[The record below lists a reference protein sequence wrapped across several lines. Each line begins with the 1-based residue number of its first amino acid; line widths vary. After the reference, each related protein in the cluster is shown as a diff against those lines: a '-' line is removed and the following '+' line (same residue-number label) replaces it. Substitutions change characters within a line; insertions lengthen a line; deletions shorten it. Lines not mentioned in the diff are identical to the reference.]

1 MSKHVIFITH
11 VSINADKFRT
21 EIQMNKDLERIVLT
35 KEQIAEK
42 VADAATW
49 LDKKFSGTKPLAISV
64 LKGSVMFFCDLVR
77 AMQTPVQIDFMT
89 VSSYGSSS
97 ESSGM
102 PKIVMDLAASVK
114 DRDVILVEDI
124 IDSGNTLMRMR
135 ELLMGRG
142 AKSFTVVA
150 LFDKP
155 SRRTVPVKADYSCF
169 EIGNEF
175 IVGYG
180 LDYAQQY
187 RTLPYVGILKR
198 EIYEK

>member
-1 MSKHVIFITH
+1 
-11 VSINADKFRT
+11 
-21 EIQMNKDLERIVLT
+21 MNKDLESIVLT
-35 KEQIAEK
+35 KEQIAQK
-42 VADAATW
+42 VEEAAKW
-49 LDKKFSGTKPLAISV
+49 LDSKFRGTTPLAISV

-77 AMQTPVQIDFMT
+77 AMETPTQIDFMT

-97 ESSGM
+97 ESSGV
-102 PKIVMDLAASVK
+102 PKIIMDLDASVK

-124 IDSGNTLMRMR
+124 IDSGNTLVKMRD
-135 ELLMGRG
+135 LILGRG

-155 SRRTVPVKADYSCF
+155 SRRVAPVEADYSCF
-169 EIGNEF
+169 TIANEF

-198 EIYEK
+198 AIYEK

>member
-1 MSKHVIFITH
+1 MLSEK
-11 VSINADKFRT
+11 
-21 EIQMNKDLERIVLT
+21 
-35 KEQIAEK
+35 QIAEK
-42 VADAATW
+42 VEKAAKW
-49 LDKKFSGTKPLAISV
+49 LDAKFEGTQSVPLMISV

-77 AMQTPVQIDFMT
+77 AMDTPVQIDFMT

-102 PKIVMDLAASVK
+102 PRIVMDLAASVEG
-114 DRDVILVEDI
+114 RDVVLVEDI
-124 IDSGNTLMRMR
+124 VDSGNTLVKMRD
-135 ELLMGRG
+135 LISGRG
-142 AKSFTVVA
+142 AKSFTVVT

-155 SRRTVPVKADYSCF
+155 SRRTVNVSADYSCF

-180 LDYAQQY
+180 LDYAQKY
-187 RTLPYVGILKR
+187 RNLPYVGILKR

>member
-1 MSKHVIFITH
+1 MNS
-11 VSINADKFRT
+11 D
-21 EIQMNKDLERIVLT
+21 IQSIVLSE
-35 KEQIAEK
+35 KQIAEK
-42 VADAATW
+42 VEKAAKW
-49 LDKKFSGTKPLAISV
+49 LDAKFEGTQSVPLMISV

-77 AMQTPVQIDFMT
+77 AMNTPVQIDFMT

-102 PKIVMDLAASVK
+102 PRIVMDLAASVEG
-114 DRDVILVEDI
+114 RDVVLVEDI
-124 IDSGNTLMRMR
+124 VDSGNTLVKMRD
-135 ELLMGRG
+135 LISGRG
-142 AKSFTVVA
+142 AKSFTVVT

-155 SRRTVPVKADYSCF
+155 SRRTVNVSADYSCF

-180 LDYAQQY
+180 LDYAQKY
-187 RTLPYVGILKR
+187 RNLPYVGILKR

>member
-1 MSKHVIFITH
+1 MNS
-11 VSINADKFRT
+11 D
-21 EIQMNKDLERIVLT
+21 IQSIVLSE
-35 KEQIAEK
+35 KQIAEK
-42 VADAATW
+42 VEKAAKW
-49 LDKKFSGTKPLAISV
+49 LDAKFEGTQSVPLMISV

-77 AMQTPVQIDFMT
+77 AMDTPVQSDFMT

-102 PKIVMDLAASVK
+102 PRIVMDLAASVEG
-114 DRDVILVEDI
+114 RDVVLVEDI
-124 IDSGNTLMRMR
+124 VDSGNTLVKMRD
-135 ELLMGRG
+135 LISGRG
-142 AKSFTVVA
+142 AKSFTVVT

-155 SRRTVPVKADYSCF
+155 SRRTVNVSADYSCF

-180 LDYAQQY
+180 LDYAQKY
-187 RTLPYVGILKR
+187 RNLPYVGILKR